1 MKITYNYYKHNWK
14 NIILEFL
21 CLYLFYLVLFIY
33 IKGSSKD
40 CDLNLYIRQL
50 NLI

>member
-1 MKITYNYYKHNWK
+1 MFKNNIKIFMS
-14 NIILEFL
+14 FL

-33 IKGSSKD
+33 MKRSSNN